1 MEAVNYILNF
11 VFDSYL
17 LVLLLRVWLQAARA
31 DFYNPFSQFVVKITN
46 PVVIPFRR
54 LIPGIAGIDM
64 ATLVVALLI
73 ACAKFAAL
81 SALNGQAIDL
91 VSVLIIG
98 ALFFIKQMGYL
109 VFMVMLI
116 MALMSWV
123 VQSRSPV
130 QMVFQQLTEPLLR
143 PIRRILPDLGGIDL
157 SVLVAFLLLNV
168 INIGIGSVLPIW
180 RIL

>member
-1 MEAVNYILNF
+1 MEAANYTLNF

-73 ACAKFAAL
+73 ACARLSRWPGRWAL
-81 SALNGQAIDL
+81 LTL
-91 VSVLIIG
+91 VCGVGMFQLSHC
-98 ALFFIKQMGYL
+98 
-109 VFMVMLI
+109 
-116 MALMSWV
+116 MSH
-123 VQSRSPV
+123 
-130 QMVFQQLTEPLLR
+130 
-143 PIRRILPDLGGIDL
+143 
-157 SVLVAFLLLNV
+157 
-168 INIGIGSVLPIW
+168 
-180 RIL
+180 